1 MIKLERGP
9 APDFYRSKK
18 FFDLNERLQ
27 EEFEN
32 STRQHR
38 LNFNLSFNPQI
49 KEALMHYFYQKC
61 VYCETRLDAAEQA
74 TIDPF
79 RPRNGARGL
88 DNKKY
93 APDHYWWL
101 AYDWDN
107 MMLSRNTCNTKYKR
121 DLFPLTDERL
131 RAEVYAVGDMLLR
144 EEAPLIDPCIEHPE
158 EHLKFEDN
166 GMVVPHTPK
175 GKATIEILGLNRSGL
190 VRQRGDKARELH
202 LKLKIL
208 ALDKDANKLLAESL
222 IPYIEEIFL
231 GSAEYSAVLR
241 EVFKSWYKYNFDI
254 WDRFQTGPANKS
266 YLIKSHHNDNY
277 TDALMQFDS
286 KFDEL
291 KRFSIKS
298 FTITN
303 FRSIDYLDIKLLP
316 SSNNK
321 EESLESWSLI
331 LGDNGIGKSSI
342 LQALSLAL
350 CGEKQARKL
359 NLDAAEFLKRG
370 TPSGSVIIE
379 SYESETA
386 VEPHFD
392 AYGFKSNIQEAPT
405 FVMAYGAT
413 RSSPK
418 GLIEPDKSKEPYSN
432 VRSLFDYTV
441 ALEDPKQWLNELAEE
456 EFRDR
461 VVPAFYDVLALSE
474 SDTLYRED
482 GEIKIRR
489 FNDDHILGQT
499 SDGYK
504 TIVAVVS
511 DIMQTLSR
519 DLAGYHNSSGIVI
532 IDEIGNHLHPRW
544 RTKIV
549 KALRRAF
556 PKIQFIVTTHEP
568 LCLRGLEHGEVVVM
582 VRDEEHNVKCLTKE
596 FLPDHSAMSVEQ
608 LLTSDLFGPLDVL
621 DCDVEKSFEEYY
633 ALLSRGR
640 ESWDAD
646 EKRRFEELKAEIK
659 RKEPLGGSPRDQV
672 YYEAIDD
679 VFAKSIR
686 EDGFKV
692 KEVLKKKHLRWLKE

>member
-1 MIKLERGP
+1 M
-9 APDFYRSKK
+9 
-18 FFDLNERLQ
+18 
-27 EEFEN
+27 
-32 STRQHR
+32 
-38 LNFNLSFNPQI
+38 
-49 KEALMHYFYQKC
+49 
-61 VYCETRLDAAEQA
+61 
-74 TIDPF
+74 
-79 RPRNGARGL
+79 
-88 DNKKY
+88 
-93 APDHYWWL
+93 
-101 AYDWDN
+101 
-107 MMLSRNTCNTKYKR
+107 
-121 DLFPLTDERL
+121 
-131 RAEVYAVGDMLLR
+131 
-144 EEAPLIDPCIEHPE
+144 
-158 EHLKFEDN
+158 
-166 GMVVPHTPK
+166 
-175 GKATIEILGLNRSGL
+175 
-190 VRQRGDKARELH
+190 
-202 LKLKIL
+202 
-208 ALDKDANKLLAESL
+208 
-222 IPYIEEIFL
+222 
-231 GSAEYSAVLR
+231 
-241 EVFKSWYKYNFDI
+241 
-254 WDRFQTGPANKS
+254 
-266 YLIKSHHNDNY
+266 
-277 TDALMQFDS
+277 
-286 KFDEL
+286 
-291 KRFSIKS
+291 
-298 FTITN
+298 
-303 FRSIDYLDIKLLP
+303 P

-321 EESLESWSLI
+321 EESLESWLLI

-350 CGEKQARKL
+350 CGEKQLRKL

-386 VEPHFD
+386 VELHFD

-413 RSSPK
+413 RLLPK

-608 LLTSDLFGPLDVL
+608 LLTSDLFGLLDVL

-659 RKEPLGGSPRDQV
+659 RKELLGSSPRDQV

-692 KEVLKKKHLRWLKE
+692 KEVLKKETLEVVKGMIKENFKDFL